1 MKKALSILLILSM
14 LMTCITAFASVET
27 EDRLVSLSN
36 KTIKSVLNK
45 NGYKGWKLYQPSSR
59 ETGINTSSGSFLKT
73 IDLYAVVA
81 TKDDEIHL
89 IVLQK
94 RNNKWEINT
103 VSNKAITRN
112 GFRLFCFSMDENV
125 SSEDETLYFYFDFA
139 DAEDKVYTLRLDMSL
154 RFPTYF
160 RFLGLPGEDTDNGH
174 IYHEI
179 IMDYDRNFTFELDV
193 FGGGYRE
200 YISVEPWHQYHFGV
214 NEFSLAEMPLSILD
228 LTKPA
233 TVKAGSG
240 QVGLYRYPMDS
251 GKPVRFLNEGDSVKI
266 VRLEYGSDNWMIVCV
281 EDEVYFAPGV
291 SFEY

>member
-1 MKKALSILLILSM
+1 
-14 LMTCITAFASVET
+14 
-27 EDRLVSLSN
+27 
-36 KTIKSVLNK
+36 
-45 NGYKGWKLYQPSSR
+45 
-59 ETGINTSSGSFLKT
+59 
-73 IDLYAVVA
+73 
-81 TKDDEIHL
+81 
-89 IVLQK
+89 
-94 RNNKWEINT
+94 
-103 VSNKAITRN
+103 
-112 GFRLFCFSMDENV
+112 
-125 SSEDETLYFYFDFA
+125 
-139 DAEDKVYTLRLDMSL
+139 
-154 RFPTYF
+154 
-160 RFLGLPGEDTDNGH
+160 
-174 IYHEI
+174 
-179 IMDYDRNFTFELDV
+179 MDYDRNFTFELDV

>member
-1 MKKALSILLILSM
+1 M
-14 LMTCITAFASVET
+14 L
-27 EDRLVSLSN
+27 D
-36 KTIKSVLNK
+36 K
-45 NGYKGWKLYQPSSR
+45 NGYKGWKLYQPGSR
-59 ETGINTSSGSFLKT
+59 ETGTDTSSNSFLKT

-81 TKDDEIHL
+81 VKDDETHL

-94 RNNKWEINT
+94 RKNKWEINT
-103 VSNKAITRN
+103 VSNKAITRE
-112 GFRLFCFSMDENV
+112 GFRLFSFSMDENV

-200 YISVEPWHQYHFGV
+200 YISVEPWHDYQFGV
-214 NEFSLAEMPLSILD
+214 NEFSLAEMPLSIPD

-233 TVKAGSG
+233 VIKSGAGH
-240 QVGLYRYPMDS
+240 VGLYRYPMDS
-251 GKPVRFLNEGDSVKI
+251 GEPVRFLNDGDSAGI
-266 VRLEYGSDNWMIVCV
+266 VRLEYGRDNWMIVCV
-281 EDEVYFAPGV
+281 GDEVYFAPAV